1 MGLGDGWKDRQRQDK
16 YQYQSTS
23 EELQIMQSKDD

>member
-1 MGLGDGWKDRQRQDK
+1 MGLGDGWKDRQKDK